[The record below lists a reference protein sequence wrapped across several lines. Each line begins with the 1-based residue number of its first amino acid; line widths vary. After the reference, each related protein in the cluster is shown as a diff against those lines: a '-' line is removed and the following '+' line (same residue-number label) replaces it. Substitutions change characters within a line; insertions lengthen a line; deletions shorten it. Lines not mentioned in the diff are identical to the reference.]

1 MARWFSFSSSFSP
14 SACGRCSLSAPW
26 VPPRPSWPPS
36 PAPRISTLAK
46 SDVLSISVST
56 GSLPSRPSA
65 LAFGLRRLGAT
76 ATATAL
82 CLKGGGQRTRCS
94 AKDEKQDG
102 TQQNLQV
109 LQGEFPDAQPDELW
123 RFARARW
130 RDPEKALAMYAE
142 HKRWRKA
149 QGDPE
154 LLKRIYS
161 KIPFGFVAAGKVEAV
176 DGTKVMLVQGARYE
190 LMTAEPEEYTLA
202 ICHILDDIFAT
213 EEDRVTVLIDV
224 RRGEGWPNPPAPA

>member
-46 SDVLSISVST
+46 
-56 GSLPSRPSA
+56 PSA

-109 LQGEFPDAQPDELW
+109 LQGEFPEDAQPDELW

-190 LMTAEPEEYTLA
+190 LMTAEPEDLG
-202 ICHILDDIFAT
+202 IPLQFAT
-213 EEDRVTVLIDV
+213 SWMTFLPRKRGSSHGAH
-224 RRGEGWPNPPAPA
+224 RRSPG